1 MIESELKFKKLLI
14 EKIKY
19 QKEYEKLLGKYEGLK
34 GHAET
39 YAEQKENYKYK
50 SAASENSL
58 GNSDSA
64 INAVKKFI
72 NL

>member
-19 QKEYEKLLGKYEGLK
+19 QKEYEKLLGNYEGLK
-34 GHAET
+34 THAET
-39 YAEQKENYKYK
+39 YAEQKESYKYK
-50 SAASENSL
+50 SVASEYSL
-58 GNSDSA
+58 PNTDSA
-64 INAVKKFI
+64 LEAVKKFI